1 MAAIRSFAPFA
12 DPRGVSGCPGRG
24 RGGVY
29 CCRSVWVGGRSLWED
44 RDKPCLLSIRRHQ
57 RSIRRHQGTP
67 ISQARSAVVH
77 DRWFREPTS
86 LPRVPFSS
94 ASEKIPRLGTYLLF
108 LSWHSRKAPFLEK
121 TGRNVLLFG
130 FFFFFPK
137 CALFPCADQT
147 SGLGQEALCFSRKIN
162 PSAAPGRAV
171 FSPCPVGNRVG
182 CFTGAAAEELS
193 SLLSFAVSLA
203 YSVIS
208 INISF
213 LPTHKILKLSR
224 WPTLQRIA
232 LDYCFVLF
240 LPLIPLISR
249 SLCWIIVFVGNK
261 SWRIMFKKEF

>member
-1 MAAIRSFAPFA
+1 MCLAAQAGGEVGFIAAGVCGLVAGASGRTGISRASSPLEGTRDPLEGTRALPFLK
-12 DPRGVSGCPGRG
+12 PGA
-24 RGGVY
+24 
-29 CCRSVWVGGRSLWED
+29 
-44 RDKPCLLSIRRHQ
+44 LLCMTGDLESPLHF
-57 RSIRRHQGTP
+57 P
-67 ISQARSAVVH
+67 E
-77 DRWFREPTS
+77 F
-86 LPRVPFSS
+86 
-94 ASEKIPRLGTYLLF
+94 LF
-108 LSWHSRKAPFLEK
+108 LVQVKKFPGLGRISCFWADTVEKLHFLRKLGEMFYC
-121 TGRNVLLFG
+121 
-130 FFFFFPK
+130 FFFFPK

-182 CFTGAAAEELS
+182 CFTGAAAEELP

-240 LPLIPLISR
+240 LPLIPLISW